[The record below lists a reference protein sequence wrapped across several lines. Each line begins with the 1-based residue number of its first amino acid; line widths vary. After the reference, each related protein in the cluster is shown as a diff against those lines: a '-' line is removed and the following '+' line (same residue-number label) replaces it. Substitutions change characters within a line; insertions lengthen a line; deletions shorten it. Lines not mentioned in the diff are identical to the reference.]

1 MQCSSLLCIYGFVI
15 AISIVE
21 TILDFVSPS
30 RGGISAVP
38 MAMLVTFNSFMNR
51 LRVIS
56 ATSTA
61 VVMACPRAFNVIIFE
76 VPAENAVMIAST

>member
-1 MQCSSLLCIYGFVI
+1 
-15 AISIVE
+15 
-21 TILDFVSPS
+21 
-30 RGGISAVP
+30 
-38 MAMLVTFNSFMNR
+38 MAMLVTLSSFMNR

-61 VVMACPRAFNVIIFE
+61 VVMACPRAFKVIIFD